1 MAGPPENRHAIRRGA
16 RLHFGWRRATD
27 SGMRRWIAI
36 WMAIGGVGWCRAQEP
51 GVDLEVLLDL
61 GQRALEENVD
71 PKILEALQG
80 TVELNRESLDPIL
93 RQLQTVFEGEYVID
107 LAALGATARA
117 VLPALEQNPETAPYA
132 AWLRPR
138 LDYFDAAGQLNVVV
152 PPGRGVPGVGPTN
165 GVKPREDVAVITS
178 VNPPSRLPNPPAED
192 QRQVWT
198 KSVAKCE
205 LPKSADRYVNRL
217 KPIFA
222 AFGVPEELVWVA
234 EVESSFDVTARSP
247 VGAAGLFQLMP
258 MTARSQGLEV
268 GDRDERMHPEK
279 SARGAAAY
287 LRHLKDR
294 FGDWRLALAAYNA
307 GEGRLQRLLD
317 QTKGK
322 NFDDIASR
330 LPAETQMYVPKVE
343 ALVKRR
349 EGKTL
354 AALGR

>member
-1 MAGPPENRHAIRRGA
+1 M
-16 RLHFGWRRATD
+16 
-27 SGMRRWIAI
+27 
-36 WMAIGGVGWCRAQEP
+36 GGVGWCRAQVP
-51 GVDLEVLLDL
+51 GVDFDALLDL
-61 GQRALEENVD
+61 GQRAIEENID

-80 TVELNRESLDPIL
+80 AVELNRESVEPFL
-93 RQLQTVFEGEYVID
+93 RQLQSVFEGEYVVD

-117 VLPALEQNPETAPYA
+117 VLPALEQNADTAPYA

-152 PPGRGVPGVGPTN
+152 PPGPGTPGVGPTN
-165 GVKPREDVAVITS
+165 VVKPGGDVTVTTT
-178 VNPPSRLPNPPAED
+178 VNPPAHAPNPPAED
-192 QRQVWT
+192 QRRLWA
-198 KSVAKCE
+198 KSVASRE
-205 LPKSADRYVNRL
+205 IPKPADRYVNRL

-234 EVESSFDVTARSP
+234 EVESSFDPTARSP
-247 VGAAGLFQLMP
+247 AGAAGLFQLMP
-258 MTARSQGLEV
+258 ITAKSQGLDV
-268 GDRDERMHPEK
+268 GDRDERLHPEK

-317 QTKGK
+317 QSKGK
-322 NFDDIASR
+322 TFDDIAAR

>member
-1 MAGPPENRHAIRRGA
+1 
-16 RLHFGWRRATD
+16 
-27 SGMRRWIAI
+27 
-36 WMAIGGVGWCRAQEP
+36 
-51 GVDLEVLLDL
+51 
-61 GQRALEENVD
+61 
-71 PKILEALQG
+71 
-80 TVELNRESLDPIL
+80 
-93 RQLQTVFEGEYVID
+93 
-107 LAALGATARA
+107 
-117 VLPALEQNPETAPYA
+117 
-132 AWLRPR
+132 
-138 LDYFDAAGQLNVVV
+138 
-152 PPGRGVPGVGPTN
+152 
-165 GVKPREDVAVITS
+165 
-178 VNPPSRLPNPPAED
+178 
-192 QRQVWT
+192 VWT